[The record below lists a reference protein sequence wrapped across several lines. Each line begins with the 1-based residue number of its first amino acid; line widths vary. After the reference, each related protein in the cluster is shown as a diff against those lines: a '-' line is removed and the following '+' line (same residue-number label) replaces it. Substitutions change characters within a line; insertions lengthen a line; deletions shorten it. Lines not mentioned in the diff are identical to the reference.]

1 MTEAIGHECGIALI
15 RLRKPIGYFIEKYGT
30 PAYAVNKLFLL
41 MEKQHNRGQDGAGVA
56 SIKQNLK
63 FGLQYIDR
71 LRSVA
76 KAPIV
81 DIFEQIGN
89 EYNRLSTQPEFKSA
103 KWAKEN
109 LPFCGEIL
117 IGHLRYA
124 TYGKND
130 IRFCHPVMRQNNWR
144 SRTLLMAG
152 NFNMTNNDDIFNELV
167 SLGQHPKERAD
178 TVTVLEKFGHFLDRE
193 NQMLWEKFDDK
204 KRTPRE
210 IIELI
215 EDEIDLCRVVT
226 NACTDFDGGYAMMG
240 LTGHGAAFVARD
252 PAGIRPAYY
261 YQNDEI
267 IVAASEKSAIKTAF
281 NAEYDEIYE
290 LPPANAL
297 LIDRN
302 GNYSVKNFTQ
312 AVEKKSCSF
321 ERIYFSRGTDPQI
334 YSERKSLGRNL
345 TSLVL
350 QAVEGDLPHTVFSY
364 IPNTA
369 ETAFLGLLKGIEA
382 HLIDKRIEALKG
394 EGKLSYEE
402 IEKIIRFRPRVE
414 KLVIK
419 DTKLRTFITGDEQ
432 RDEFVAHV
440 YDTTYEVLKKGE
452 ENIVVIDDSIVR
464 GTTLEK
470 SIIKMLDKLCPKKIV
485 VVSSAPQIRYPDCY
499 GIDMSKMSEFV
510 AFRAV
515 LELLKE
521 NKMSYLLEEVY
532 HKCLASL
539 NLPAEKVVNYVKE
552 LYAPFSY
559 EQVSQKV
566 GQIVRAS
573 DVNAEITIVY
583 QTVEGLHD
591 AVPGHRGDWY
601 FTGDYPTPG
610 GAKVAN
616 RAFIYFMENKKER
629 AY

>member
-1 MTEAIGHECGIALI
+1 MTDTIGHECGIALI
-15 RLRKPIGYFIEKYGT
+15 RLRKPLGYYIEKYGT
-30 PAYAVNKLFLL
+30 PAYGVNKLFLL

-56 SIKQNLK
+56 SVKQNLK

-71 LRSVA
+71 LRSTA

-89 EYNRLSTQPEFKSA
+89 EYNKYSGLPEIKSA
-103 KWAKEN
+103 KKAKEI
-109 LPFCGEIL
+109 LPFCAEIL

-130 IRFCHPVMRQNNWR
+130 IRYCHPVLRHNNWR

-152 NFNMTNNDDIFNELV
+152 NFNMTNNDEIFNELV
-167 SLGQHPKERAD
+167 SFGQHPKERAD
-178 TVTVLEKFGHFLDRE
+178 TVTVLEKFGHYLDRE
-193 NQMLWEKFDDK
+193 NQLLWEKFDDK
-204 KRTPRE
+204 SRSARE

-215 EDEIDLCRVVT
+215 EQELDLSNVVAR
-226 NACTDFDGGYAMMG
+226 ACSDFDGGYAMMG
-240 LTGHGAAFVARD
+240 LTGYGAAFVARD
-252 PAGIRPAYY
+252 PAGIRPAHYY
-261 YQNDEI
+261 MNDEV
-267 IVAASEKSAIKTAF
+267 IVVASEKAAIKTAF
-281 NAEYDEIYE
+281 NAEYDEINE
-290 LPPANAL
+290 IAPASVL
-297 LIDRN
+297 VIDKD
-302 GNYSVKNFTQ
+302 GNPTFKQFAEPKT
-312 AVEKKSCSF
+312 KKSCSF

-334 YSERKSLGRNL
+334 YGERKNLGRNL
-345 TSLVL
+345 THQVL
-350 QAVEGDLPHTVFSY
+350 EAVDFDLQNTVFSY

-382 HLIDKRIEALKG
+382 HLIDKRIEALRSSDN
-394 EGKLSYEE
+394 LSFDE
-402 IEKIIRFRPRVE
+402 IEKIVRFRPRVE

-440 YDTTYEVLKKGE
+440 YDTTYEVIKKGL

-470 SIIKMLDKLCPKKIV
+470 SIIKMLDKLHPKKIV
-485 VVSSAPQIRYPDCY
+485 IVSSAPQIRFPDCY
-499 GIDMSKMSEFV
+499 GIDMSKLGEFV
-510 AFRAV
+510 AFRAA
-515 LELLKE
+515 LELLKD

-532 HKCLASL
+532 HKCLASFD
-539 NLPAEKVVNYVKE
+539 LPAEKVQNHVKE
-552 LYAPFSY
+552 IYAPFTY
-559 EQVSQKV
+559 EQISKKV
-566 GQIVRAS
+566 AEIVRS
-573 DVNAEITIVY
+573 KDTKAEVEVVY
-583 QTVEGLHD
+583 QTVEGLHN
-591 AVPGHRGDWY
+591 AVPEHCGDWY

-616 RAFIYFMENKKER
+616 RAFVNFIENRKER